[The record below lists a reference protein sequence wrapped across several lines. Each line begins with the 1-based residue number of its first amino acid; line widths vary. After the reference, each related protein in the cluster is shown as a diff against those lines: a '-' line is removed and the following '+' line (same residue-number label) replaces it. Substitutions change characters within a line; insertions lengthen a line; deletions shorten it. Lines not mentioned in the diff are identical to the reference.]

1 MNRVAVWYLLVCFG
15 AGMLAQ
21 ACSQE
26 TKTPLDRGVPVVAA
40 PAILKTVPVEMKAMG
55 TVEAYQS
62 VSVRSQI
69 TAQIRKAFFREG
81 QDVRKGD
88 PLIELDCRAIE
99 ASFRQAEA
107 NLARDRAQAKYAR
120 EQVSRYADLVKKD
133 YVARDQYDQI
143 LANADAA
150 DATVR
155 SDEAAVESARVQLQY
170 CSIHSP
176 IDGRTGMLMVDLGNL
191 VKADDTELLTINQVQ
206 PVYVSFTIPEGDLPT
221 VMKYFTEK
229 KVEADAFIP
238 SEDNPE
244 KGELVFVDNAI
255 DRATG
260 TITLKALF
268 ANRDRR
274 LVPGQFVDVVLTLA
288 TRPDAVLVPTKAV
301 EQGQEGQYV
310 FVVKADST
318 VEMRPV
324 RTGSAFRDETLIL
337 EGLRPGEQVVTDGQ
351 MRLTPGSK
359 VSVKKAQ

>member
-1 MNRVAVWYLLVCFG
+1 MKRIAAWYLLACLG
-15 AGMLAQ
+15 AGMLLQ
-21 ACSQE
+21 GCSQE
-26 TKTPLDRGVPVVAA
+26 TKTSSERSVPVIAA
-40 PAILKTVPVEMKAMG
+40 PAVLKSVPVQMKAVG

-81 QDVRKGD
+81 QGVRKGD
-88 PLIELDCRAIE
+88 LLIELDCRSIE
-99 ASFRQAEA
+99 AALRQAEA
-107 NLARDRAQAKYAR
+107 NLARDRAQARYAR

-150 DATVR
+150 EATVR

-176 IDGRTGMLMVDLGNL
+176 LDGRTGMLKVDLGNL

-206 PVYVSFTIPEGDLPT
+206 PIHVSFTIPEGELPK
-221 VMKYFTEK
+221 VMKYFREK
-229 KVEADAFIP
+229 KIEVEAFIP
-238 SEDNPE
+238 SEDIPE

-255 DRATG
+255 DRTTG
-260 TITLKALF
+260 TIILKALF
-268 ANRDRR
+268 ANPDRR

-288 TRPDAVLVPTKAV
+288 TRPDALLVPTKAV

-324 RTGSAFRDETLIL
+324 KTGSAFRDDTLIL

-351 MRLTPGSK
+351 MRLTPGTK